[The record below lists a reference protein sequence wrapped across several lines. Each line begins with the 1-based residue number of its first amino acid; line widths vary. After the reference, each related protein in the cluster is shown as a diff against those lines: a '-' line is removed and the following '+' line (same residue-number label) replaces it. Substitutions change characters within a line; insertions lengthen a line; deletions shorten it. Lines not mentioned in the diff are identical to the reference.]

1 MATTLAETYYLKALE
16 NYPWELSEV
25 MENLTYSLSYDDSN
39 PAANCLMGKLQ
50 MNQLKNYP
58 IAEEY
63 FNKSISSNPDFG
75 CAYENLVMLYIRIGK
90 LKKAQQVLDYSQRI
104 STVSRSFILRNM
116 ALILEKQGQLRFSKK
131 YLKSALAEVVCPEE
145 HEQLDQDLNRV
156 KAKLKAQ
163 RKVKAK
169 LL

>member
-39 PAANCLMGKLQ
+39 SAANCLMGKLQ
-50 MNQLKNYP
+50 MNQLKNYQ

-63 FNKSISSNPDFG
+63 FNKSISVNPDFG

-104 STVSRSFILRNM
+104 SSITKSFLLRTM
-116 ALILEKQGQLRFSKK
+116 ALILEKQGEFKLSKH
-131 YLKSALAEVVCPEE
+131 YLKAALMETTCNDERTE
-145 HEQLDQDLNRV
+145 MQLDLDRV
-156 KAKLKAQ
+156 KAKLKKS
-163 RKVKAK
+163 RRD
-169 LL
+169 